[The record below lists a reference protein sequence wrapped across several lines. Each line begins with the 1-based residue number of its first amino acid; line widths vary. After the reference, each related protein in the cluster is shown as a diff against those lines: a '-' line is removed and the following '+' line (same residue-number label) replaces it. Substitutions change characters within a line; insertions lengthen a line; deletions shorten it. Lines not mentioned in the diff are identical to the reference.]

1 MKKLTLVLKTI
12 HENKYSKGLRILT
25 PLKMHL
31 FSDKM
36 KNVSDKISDKF
47 FLVSD
52 RFLCY
57 TEYIIKE
64 RT

>member
-12 HENKYSKGLRILT
+12 HENKYSKELSTLT

-36 KNVSDKISDKF
+36 KNVSDKFSDKF
-47 FLVSD
+47 FLVSAL
-52 RFLCY
+52 FLCY
-57 TEYIIKE
+57 TRDIIKE
-64 RT
+64 RN